1 MNYLLQE
8 TVVPELVSAA
18 GWVVLLGGLALTA
31 LWLRALY
38 R

>member
-1 MNYLLQE
+1 MDYLLQE

-31 LWLRALY
+31 LWLRYLY